1 MYATIAGGEPYTERL
16 FAAAPGLRVVARFG
30 VGYDK
35 FDVEAAEA
43 AMCNRR
49 IDSILAVAGRY
60 SPGEEY
66 VLNPETLR
74 A

>member
-1 MYATIAGGEPYTERL
+1 MYATIAGGEPYTERV

-43 AMCNRR
+43 AMCNRC
-49 IDSILAVAGRY
+49 IDSILAVAGGQ